1 MIRPIAV
8 VSKAPPVLRV
18 ASPVRAVPSV
28 GVGRVVVLVDSR
40 RVSLPHAN

>member
-1 MIRPIAV
+1 MIRPIPV

-28 GVGRVVVLVDSR
+28 GAGRVAVVPDLR
-40 RVSLPHAN
+40 RVSEPRAN